1 MAKWITLERGIRY
14 WVHPDRKFRSGSI
27 NKRDRYFS
35 IRFTVRGK
43 SVETGLGWESEN
55 VTIDDCRDRLR
66 QFKTNAKQA
75 NGQPIMMKELF
86 SEDAAKQRQNILIKE
101 FIQSH
106 YLPYSKGVKT
116 PGQHK
121 KESEHCN
128 KWIIPAIGDR
138 RLKDLENHTGTESLL
153 VLKNTMVDAGK
164 SNRMIEYVFFTVTQL
179 FKHGVKMGI
188 LSRKLDMADVKKNLT
203 ISNSRQRFLSRD
215 EAERLLCLLRKRDE
229 TLADMVEFSL
239 LTGCRQGELFGM
251 QWQDVSLKTKSVLLR
266 DTKNKHDRNL
276 YLTERACEIIQKQPA
291 GSQQDA
297 VFRDKTGKPYG
308 YLPSAWATT
317 LSESGLNSGI
327 TDSRLKVVW
336 HTLRHTAASWLAI
349 AGVDLFMIAKVL
361 GHRDLRMT
369 QRYSHLSE
377 QSIRDAVEKVM
388 SVPDHKT
395 QTKVH

>member
-14 WVHPDRKFRSGSI
+14 WVHPDRKFKSGSI

-35 IRFTVRGK
+35 IRFTVRGQ
-43 SVETGLGWESEN
+43 SVETGIGWESEGT
-55 VTIDDCRDRLR
+55 TIDDCRERLR
-66 QFKTNAKQA
+66 QFKSNAKA
-75 NGQPIMMKELF
+75 GNGQPVMMRELF
-86 SEDAAKQRQNILIKE
+86 SEDAAKQRQNITVKD
-101 FIQSH
+101 FIESH

-128 KWIIPAIGDR
+128 KWIIQTIGDR
-138 RLKDLENHTGTESLL
+138 RLKDLEIHTGTELL
-153 VLKNTMVDAGK
+153 LILKNKMLDAGK

-179 FKHGVKMGI
+179 FKHGIKMGI
-188 LSRKLDMADVKKNLT
+188 VSGKLDMADVKKNLVINNT
-203 ISNSRQRFLSRD
+203 RQRFLTRD
-215 EAERLLCLLRKRDE
+215 ESESLLQLIRGRDS

-377 QSIRDAVEKVM
+377 QSIRDAVERTMGV
-388 SVPDHKT
+388 
-395 QTKVH
+395 QA